1 MELQVFMDFGLRF
14 NLRQRKQEKPT
25 LLYAVFV
32 WKGKQ
37 YKVSTSV
44 RVYPSQWDNRTQLA
58 TISNKQSRLD
68 NRNNQITNHTISI
81 IVDSF
86 KKNIKRLC
94 ENIDELDIVNE
105 IRHIINPNL
114 KNREMIN
121 KQTITSVLNYV
132 AEKYE
137 TKNLR
142 HYTGCVNRLERFLVE
157 KNIDNNITN
166 LNGDLLLDF
175 QEQLIVERKQYKTIN
190 SYLKNIITLI
200 NLANRE
206 RNLLNNKIDYSS
218 FKMIKALRNDE
229 QRKSKQF
236 PLTEEQ
242 LLYLYN
248 LKDLSPKQAEARDLF
263 LCQTLLGQRISD
275 MPKIFKGEY
284 KVIDVGDGHSTISF
298 RVQKTKEQANLYLF
312 PIAKQ
317 IVERYRASGFLF
329 FDLFNIKSKARLEEI
344 FNNTIKEVGKL
355 AGLVDDIE
363 YTIQVGRELKNE
375 IKPQYELLH
384 SHISRHTFIT
394 LMCKMGVSKDAVI
407 IATAHTD
414 IKMINDVY
422 LHETAQ
428 DRGKKL
434 VNELIDKV
442 SNSEL
447 FSITPNSNEINVL
460 NSLFDYNSV
469 LRLNEIQKKGI
480 DINKLEESKKV
491 LDSIKHISTITPSS
505 SIKKDEIDKL
515 LTKLLPTL
523 FIICD
528 LSTLSLFIQIIAM
541 NDISFE
547 ISNSNKDTIISSL
560 ERIYTPPVIFSETS
574 FKIQHSKIQN
584 IVIEKYFNQ
593 NNKGLFS
600 MREII
605 NNIINELK

>member
-37 YKVSTSV
+37 YKVSTTV

-218 FKMIKALRNDE
+218 FKMIKDMRNDE

-560 ERIYTPPVIFSETS
+560 ERIYTPPVIFNETS

-605 NNIINELK
+605 NNIINKLK

>member
-1 MELQVFMDFGLRF
+1 
-14 NLRQRKQEKPT
+14 
-25 LLYAVFV
+25 
-32 WKGKQ
+32 
-37 YKVSTSV
+37 
-44 RVYPSQWDNRTQLA
+44 
-58 TISNKQSRLD
+58 
-68 NRNNQITNHTISI
+68 
-81 IVDSF
+81 
-86 KKNIKRLC
+86 
-94 ENIDELDIVNE
+94 
-105 IRHIINPNL
+105 
-114 KNREMIN
+114 
-121 KQTITSVLNYV
+121 
-132 AEKYE
+132 
-137 TKNLR
+137 
-142 HYTGCVNRLERFLVE
+142 
-157 KNIDNNITN
+157 
-166 LNGDLLLDF
+166 
-175 QEQLIVERKQYKTIN
+175 
-190 SYLKNIITLI
+190 
-200 NLANRE
+200 
-206 RNLLNNKIDYSS
+206 
-218 FKMIKALRNDE
+218 MIKDLRNDE

-560 ERIYTPPVIFSETS
+560 ERIYTPPVIFNETS